1 MRVILIDRTDYP
13 AFVRL
18 RDWRLVAALTI
29 AAACMRFATIDVQS
43 YWFDEALTAKLLA
56 MPFGDMLSSVPD
68 TELTPPLYYV
78 LAWPWAHVV
87 GTQEAALRALS
98 ALLGAAAVPVAY
110 LTGRELA
117 SHAVGLITAGLVAF
131 NPLLVWYSQEA
142 RPYSLLVLLCAL
154 SLLFFARA
162 LRRRRPRELWL
173 WAVASALAL
182 LTHYFAAFLVVPE
195 GLWLAWVWRPRLHA
209 MIAGAVVAAVGA
221 ALIPLAAHERSKIGT
236 GYIEGLSLRRR
247 AFGVP
252 EDYLTGLV
260 VRFDD
265 TWEQLLE
272 AFVLIVAGVGC
283 WLAWGRAR
291 HGAVVLA
298 ALTLTTAGGP
308 LVLALAGEDY
318 LNTRNGIAG
327 CLPFLCL
334 IAAGYASAR
343 RALAVAGIAA
353 LCAVGIATTTVIAAN
368 SDYHR
373 TDYRASAEAIGPLRG
388 PRAVVV
394 LAVDGVTTTERYQ
407 SHLAPMPAAGARVV
421 EVVITAPRSSKL
433 GGRDVGRP
441 DPPPALPAPFRLVER
456 RYAHTFSLVRYRA
469 PRPVLVR
476 PAVLVRAALQIVGA
490 PTVLVQR

>member
-1 MRVILIDRTDYP
+1 
-13 AFVRL
+13 VRAL
-18 RDWRLVAALTI
+18 AALAL
-29 AAACMRFATIDVQS
+29 AAALIRFATIDVQS

-56 MPFGDMLSSVPD
+56 MPFGDMLSQIPD

-78 LAWPWAHVV
+78 LAWPWAHVF
-87 GTQEAALRALS
+87 GTGEAALRSLS
-98 ALLGAAAVPVAY
+98 ALLGVAVVPVAY
-110 LTGRELA
+110 LVGREAVSRGAGVLA
-117 SHAVGLITAGLVAF
+117 AALVAF

-142 RPYSLLVLLCAL
+142 RPYSLLVLLSGL
-154 SLLFFARA
+154 SLLFFLRG
-162 LRRRRPRELWL
+162 LRRRARRELWL
-173 WAVASALAL
+173 WAFVSALAL

-209 MIAGAVVAAVGA
+209 VIAGAAVAAVGA
-221 ALIPLAAHERSKIGT
+221 ALIPLAAHERSRIGT

-265 TWEQLLE
+265 TWEQLVE
-272 AFVLIVAGVGC
+272 AFVLVVAGVGC

-291 HGAVVLA
+291 RGAVVLA
-298 ALTLTTAGGP
+298 ALTLSAAGVP
-308 LVLALAGEDY
+308 LVLALAGADY
-318 LNTRNGIAG
+318 LNTRNVIAG
-327 CLPFLCL
+327 CVPFLCL

-343 RALAVAGIAA
+343 RLLAVAGIAA
-353 LCAVGIATTTVIAAN
+353 LCAVGIAMTTVIAAN

-407 SHLAPMPAAGARVV
+407 SGLAPMPAAGARVV

-441 DPPPALPAPFRLVER
+441 DPPPTLPAPFRLVER

-476 PAVLVRAALQIVGA
+476 PAVLARAALQIVGA

>member
-1 MRVILIDRTDYP
+1 
-13 AFVRL
+13 VRAIVAL
-18 RDWRLVAALTI
+18 ALAAALI
-29 AAACMRFATIDVQS
+29 RFATIDVQS

-56 MPFGDMLSSVPD
+56 MPFGDMLSQIPD
-68 TELTPPLYYV
+68 TELTPPLYYL
-78 LAWPWAHVV
+78 LAWPWAHVF
-87 GTQEAALRALS
+87 GTTEAALRSLS
-98 ALLGAAAVPVAY
+98 ALLGVAVVPVAY
-110 LTGRELA
+110 LVGRE
-117 SHAVGLITAGLVAF
+117 AVSRTAGVVAAALVAF

-142 RPYSLLVLLCAL
+142 RPYSLLVLLSGL
-154 SLLFFARA
+154 SLLFFLRA
-162 LRRRRPRELWL
+162 IRRRGTRELWL
-173 WAVASALAL
+173 WALVSALAL

-195 GLWLAWVWRPRLHA
+195 GLWLAWVWRPRARAVL
-209 MIAGAVVAAVGA
+209 AGAAVAAVGI

-247 AFGVP
+247 AIGVP

-260 VRFDD
+260 VKFDD

-272 AFVLIVAGVGC
+272 AFVLVVAAIGC
-283 WLAWGRAR
+283 WLALSRAR
-291 HGAVVLA
+291 RGAVALA
-298 ALTLTTAGGP
+298 ALTLAAAGVP

-318 LNTRNGIAG
+318 LNTRNVIAG

-343 RALAVAGIAA
+343 RPLAAAGTAA
-353 LCAVGIATTTVIAAN
+353 LCAVGIATTAVIAAS

-373 TDYRASAEAIGPLRG
+373 TDYRSSAEAIGPLRG

-407 SHLAPMPAAGARVV
+407 SHLAAMPAAGARVA

-433 GGRDVGRP
+433 GGPDVGRP
-441 DPPPALPAPFRLVER
+441 DPPPSLPAPFRLVER

-476 PAVLVRAALQIVGA
+476 PSVLARAALQIVGA

>member
-68 TELTPPLYYV
+68 TELTPPLYYM

-117 SHAVGLITAGLVAF
+117 SHAVGLVTAGLVAF

-195 GLWLAWVWRPRLHA
+195 GLWLAWVWRPRLPA
-209 MIAGAVVAAVGA
+209 LAAGAAVAAVGV

-236 GYIEGLSLRRR
+236 GYIEGMSLRRR
-247 AFGVP
+247 AIGVP
-252 EDYLTGLV
+252 EDFLTGLV
-260 VRFDD
+260 VKFDA
-265 TWEQLLE
+265 TWEQLLD
-272 AFVLIVAGVGC
+272 AFAIAVAVAGG
-283 WLAWGRAR
+283 WLAWSRAR
-291 HGAVVLA
+291 AGALIPA
-298 ALTLTTAGGP
+298 ALALVAAGVP
-308 LVLALAGEDY
+308 FLLAVAGEDY
-318 LNTRNGIAG
+318 LNTRNVIAA
-327 CLPFLCL
+327 CLPFLIV
-334 IAAGYASAR
+334 IAAGFSAAR
-343 RALAVAGIAA
+343 RAIAVAGTVA
-353 LCAVGIATTTVIAAN
+353 LAAVGIAATIVIGADADYQR
-368 SDYHR
+368 SDFR
-373 TDYRASAEAIGPLRG
+373 GAAEALGRAHG

-394 LAVDGVTTTERYQ
+394 PSLAGQIGFERYLHPL
-407 SHLAPMPAAGARVV
+407 SRMPASGAAVGEIALV
-421 EVVITAPRSSKL
+421 TPRSSKL
-433 GGRDVGRP
+433 SGPAVARP
-441 DPPPALPAPFRLVER
+441 PVAPAMPRPFRLVET
-456 RYAHTFSLVRYRA
+456 RYAQTYSLVRYRA
-469 PRPVLVR
+469 PRPATVD
-476 PAVLVRAALQIVGA
+476 PAAIARAAVPVVAA
-490 PTVLVQR
+490 PNVLVQR